1 VVAVSVPTASV
12 PMGYVETPSGR
23 FVSIKEPDPADITV
37 GDIAHKLAQ
46 TNRWGGSAKYPYS
59 VAQHAV
65 FVSERLERMGH
76 PRHIQLL
83 GLHHDDPEAYL
94 GDLPHPW
101 KALVGDIYRLLTDA
115 MENAIDAA
123 LGLPASRN
131 PTVAA
136 KTHDIIKS
144 ADHFALLVEARNLLP
159 SGGRAWDYVQKFHDS
174 AGVQRV
180 VTPLYWQGE
189 MRWDDARHLYLQRHE
204 ELTNGV

>member
-1 VVAVSVPTASV
+1 MVAVTAIASV

-23 FVSIKEPDPADITV
+23 FVNIKNPDPATITV

-65 FVSERLERMGH
+65 FVSERLERMGA
-76 PRHIQLL
+76 PRHVQLL

-101 KALVGDIYRLLTDA
+101 KEQAGSAYKILTWA
-115 MENAIDAA
+115 MEDAIDEA
-123 LGLPASRN
+123 LDLLPAYAEKHR
-131 PTVAA
+131 
-136 KTHDIIKS
+136 IIKS

-174 AGVQRV
+174 AGVQRI
-180 VTPLYWQGE
+180 VTPSYWQGE
-189 MRWDDARHLYLQRHE
+189 ITWDIARDDYLNRHE
-204 ELTNGV
+204 ELTNADR